1 MHASFRYSKGD
12 YIYLTV
18 NFILLLL
25 IGVLVAYPLLYVISA
40 SFSSNVTT
48 LGNLS
53 LWPQNPSLEGYKAVL
68 EYPRVWSGYYNS
80 FLYMVL
86 GTAINLVITICA
98 AYPLSRQDL
107 PAKNAIMAVF
117 VFTMYFSG
125 GMIPSYLLVR
135 NLGMLNT
142 MWAMVLP
149 GALSVYNAIVMRTY
163 FSSQIPEELREAAD
177 LDGCGTLRFLL
188 RIVLPLSGP
197 ILAVIGLFYAV
208 GHWNTYFSAMIYLSS
223 YDRYPLQII
232 LREILIYN
240 QMQDLSLYD
249 PRELYTLEQR
259 ANLMRYSLIIVSSLP
274 VMLIYPL
281 VQRHFVKGLM
291 IGAIKG

>member
-1 MHASFRYSKGD
+1 MRTSFRYSKGD
-12 YIYLTV
+12 YVYLAI
-18 NFILLLL
+18 NFLILLL
-25 IGVLVAYPLLYVISA
+25 IGVIVAYPLLYVISA

-53 LWPQNPSLEGYKAVL
+53 LWPRNPSLEGYRAVL

-80 FLYMVL
+80 FLYMAL
-86 GTAINLVITICA
+86 GTSINLVITICA

-107 PAKNAIMAVF
+107 PAKNAIMGIF

-142 MWAMVLP
+142 VWAMVLP
-149 GALSVYNAIVMRTY
+149 SALSVYNAIVMRTY

-208 GHWNTYFSAMIYLSS
+208 GHWNAYFNAMIYLSS

-249 PRELYTLEQR
+249 PKELYTLEQR